1 MIRFD
6 PDVASGDLD
15 CDPGILHGIDNGIDP
30 GIDPVIL
37 PVAAG

>member
-15 CDPGILHGIDNGIDP
+15 CDPGILHGIDTV
-30 GIDPVIL
+30 IDPVIL